1 MQLKFSPLG
10 GAFVPTQEKKKFFKS
25 LLFINKNFENQENFI
40 NLVFKIEKR
49 WLWRMRNLPVAGKTT
64 VYYSC
69 NIRNSSTPCISKGN
83 SKFNY
88 S

>member
-10 GAFVPTQEKKKFFKS
+10 GPLCPHK
-25 LLFINKNFENQENFI
+25 INKNFENQENFI

-49 WLWRMRNLPVAGKTT
+49 WLWRMRNLPIAGKTT